1 MPCNNGVSIAG
12 PASVPPSRGFL
23 GTGLRGF
30 QVLLAPNLAQEQRD
44 RKDRSALRRA
54 EPFLS
59 ETETGNVSQGR
70 TVPPTRDVLLDGRQ
84 RGGRG
89 GGSEELHAEARRDFN
104 LLLLLLLP
112 RLLLFLFLYFYF
124 CFISI
129 SIISIISFCFLKQ
142 THEARE
148 P

>member
-1 MPCNNGVSIAG
+1 MPCNKGVFTAG

-89 GGSEELHAEARRDFN
+89 VEVKSCMLRLGGTSTYYCCYYYHDCYYFYFYISISVSFLF
-104 LLLLLLLP
+104 
-112 RLLLFLFLYFYF
+112 LLFLSFLFVF
-124 CFISI
+124 
-129 SIISIISFCFLKQ
+129 
-142 THEARE
+142 
-148 P
+148 